1 MYRLFSKT
9 LVFLALIGIPIFVV
23 EYRLRHD
30 INNEFLSYTYRYA
43 ELFNTRTNAELLIL
57 GTSHA
62 VHGIVPKNIRV
73 GGYKVYNFAFNGAG
87 PSFKYFLYNNMLTR
101 YYPKPKLI
109 IYEVN
114 TLMFDTR
121 IFWRRFSQDYK
132 YLSVRNAF
140 DVSKT
145 DFSTLM
151 LPYDFLRI
159 THEDDLYK
167 ALKATFNKKKID
179 PIKIEYYD
187 NGFVPY
193 EKNYTIDN
201 NYDQIHNSTTEI
213 NYLDTLTAHI
223 TSDAIPLV
231 FVQTPE
237 YLKDISSVS
246 AKTENNKLISSIA
259 RKYGVIFLNYND
271 ALSSAI
277 NYDKKYFSDP
287 GHLNYLGARTFSG
300 MLSRDINKLIR
311 SKQLIL

>member
-1 MYRLFSKT
+1 MIVKT
-9 LVFLALIGIPIFVV
+9 LLFLALVSVPVLAV

-30 INNEFLSYTYRYA
+30 INNEFLSYQYRYD
-43 ELFNTRTNAELLIL
+43 ELFNNRTNAELLIL

-62 VHGIVPKNIRV
+62 VHGIVPDKIRV
-73 GGYKVYNFAFNGAG
+73 GGYRVYNFAFNGAG
-87 PSFKYFLYNNMLTR
+87 PSFEYFFYSNMLAR

-114 TLMFDTR
+114 SLMFDTR

-132 YLSVRNAF
+132 YMSMKNAF

-179 PIKIEYYD
+179 PIKIEYFD

-193 EKNYTIDN
+193 EKSYTIEN
-201 NYDQIHNSTTEI
+201 VFDQVHNSTAEI
-213 NYLDTLTAHI
+213 DYLDKLTSRI
-223 TSDAIPLV
+223 TADAIPLV

-237 YLKDISSVS
+237 YSKDILSVS

-259 RKYGVIFLNYND
+259 RKYGVIFLDYND
-271 ALSSAI
+271 ALSSAV
-277 NYDKKYFSDP
+277 NREKQYFSDP

-300 MLSRDINKLIR
+300 MLSRDINKLLQ
-311 SKQLIL
+311 SKQLVL